1 VTQMNNPQSLDYEGE
16 TSLTPRAKD
25 VVDRLMGPLGGGSTW
40 RPRAVVLWAGALAD
54 ADGPVFWEVV
64 IATYPSFDL
73 VPQEDFARLFAR
85 FATSMPPVNLPK
97 RLTVYRGQS
106 ADQPKGLSWTLNREV
121 AEGFARGHR
130 FMNPNPVVLQLQV
143 TRDQVA
149 MYLTDRDEETVVLK
163 AIPA

>member
-1 VTQMNNPQSLDYEGE
+1 MTQKISPSSLDHQDK
-16 TSLTPRAKD
+16 TSLSPKARD
-25 VVDRLMGPLGGGSTW
+25 VVDALMGPLGGGSTW
-40 RPRAVVLWAGALAD
+40 RPRAVVLWAGPLVD

-64 IATYPSFDL
+64 IETYPSFDL

-85 FATSMPPVNLPK
+85 FAASVPPVDLPE

-106 ADQPKGLSWTLNREV
+106 ADEPKGLSWTRNHKV

-130 FMNPNPVVLQLQV
+130 SRNLNPVVLELEV